1 MIYKNYTVKQL
12 KSEQEELKSLKR
24 LISNMNKPDN
34 FTYLDIFK
42 LHQQIDNLLNIVTD
56 VLKEKQ
62 EIDKNVK
69 IVNS

>member
-62 EIDKNVK
+62 ETDKNVK